1 VEDIDTV
8 TDIAPGHMGVLV
20 GRGILIKE
28 PVMAKNSKQKSSGE
42 ETDRTASAGKADDG
56 GGKLFP
62 WMVED
67 ADLKRDAKKKALN
80 YANIKVV
87 GIGGAGGNAIAR
99 MMHTGLQGVEFI
111 TINTDAQAI
120 AYNPATLK
128 IQIGAKLTK
137 GLGAGG
143 DPEIGLKAAMES
155 KAEIGEALEGADM
168 IFLTGGM
175 GGGTGSGA
183 APIIAEIAKEKNALT
198 IAVVTRPFSFE
209 GFKRAKV
216 AEEGITSLRGVLD
229 TLITIPNDKLYEVVA
244 PETTLA
250 ESFMIADDILRQGV
264 QGISDLIV
272 IPGMINLDFA
282 DVKAIM
288 WEAGSALIGIG
299 QQAGED
305 RAVNA
310 ARQAITSPLLE
321 TSIEGAR
328 GILINITGPTDLTLA
343 EVKAA
348 ADEVY
353 NVSDREANIIFGAV
367 IDDRM
372 KDQVRVTV
380 LATGFDDADEGL
392 EIPIKESRGFIPR
405 TGEIRD
411 TKKEPTEL
419 LDEDELDIPAF
430 LRRDRKA

>member
-1 VEDIDTV
+1 
-8 TDIAPGHMGVLV
+8 
-20 GRGILIKE
+20 
-28 PVMAKNSKQKSSGE
+28 MAKISKRRNEDENPELISSGAEPE
-42 ETDRTASAGKADDG
+42 EGVPEEGA
-56 GGKLFP
+56 KLFP

-67 ADLKRDAKKKALN
+67 SNLKRDSKKKSLN

-99 MMHTGLQGVEFI
+99 MMHAGLQGVEFI
-111 TINTDAQAI
+111 SINTDAQSI
-120 AYNPATLK
+120 AYNPAATK
-128 IQIGAKLTK
+128 IQIGTKITK

-143 DPEIGLKAAMES
+143 DPELGLKAAMES
-155 KAEIGEALEGADM
+155 KAEIAEALEGADM
-168 IFLTGGM
+168 IFITAGM
-175 GGGTGSGA
+175 GGGTGTGA
-183 APIIAEIAKEKNALT
+183 APIIAEIAKDKDALT
-198 IAVVTRPFSFE
+198 IAVVTKPFTFE

-216 AEEGITSLRGVLD
+216 AEEGLTALRGTLD
-229 TLITIPNDKLYEVVA
+229 TLITIPNDKLHEVVA

-299 QQAGED
+299 HQAGED
-305 RAVNA
+305 RAINA

-321 TSIEGAR
+321 TSIDGAQ
-328 GILINITGPTDLTLA
+328 GILINITGPTNLTLA

-372 KDQVRVTV
+372 KDAVRVTV
-380 LATGFDDADEGL
+380 LATGFDSGKDGPEKL
-392 EIPIKESRGFIPR
+392 LKETRGFVPK

-411 TKKEPTEL
+411 SKEKGGAV

-430 LRRDRKA
+430 LRRERKS

>member
-1 VEDIDTV
+1 MPMSREQ
-8 TDIAPGHMGVLV
+8 
-20 GRGILIKE
+20 IKE
-28 PVMAKNSKQKSSGE
+28 PVMAKNSRKKNEDESMELIAGE
-42 ETDRTASAGKADDG
+42 PKEEREEKN
-56 GGKLFP
+56 GKLFP
-62 WMVED
+62 WMVDD
-67 ADLKRDAKKKALN
+67 ANLKRDSKKKPLN

-87 GIGGAGGNAIAR
+87 GVGGAGGNAIAR
-99 MMHTGLQGVEFI
+99 MMHAGLQGVEFI
-111 TINTDAQAI
+111 TINTDAQSI
-120 AYNPATLK
+120 AYNPATIK
-128 IQIGAKLTK
+128 IQIGTKITK

-143 DPEIGLKAAMES
+143 DPELGLKAAMES

-168 IFLTGGM
+168 IFITAGM
-175 GGGTGSGA
+175 GGGTGTGA
-183 APIIAEIAKEKNALT
+183 APIIAEIAKDKDALT
-198 IAVVTRPFSFE
+198 IAVVTKPFTFE

-216 AEEGITSLRGVLD
+216 AEEGLTSLRGTLD
-229 TLITIPNDKLYEVVA
+229 TLITIPNDKLHEVVA

-299 QQAGED
+299 QQTGED
-305 RAVNA
+305 RAIGA

-321 TSIEGAR
+321 TSIEGAK

-353 NVSDREANIIFGAV
+353 SVSDREANIIFGAV

-372 KDQVRVTV
+372 KDAVRVTV
-380 LATGFDDADEGL
+380 LATGFDSGNEGP
-392 EIPIKESRGFIPR
+392 EILMKESRGFVPK

-411 TKKEPTEL
+411 SKKTSHEL

-430 LRRDRKA
+430 LRRDRKS

>member
-1 VEDIDTV
+1 
-8 TDIAPGHMGVLV
+8 
-20 GRGILIKE
+20 
-28 PVMAKNSKQKSSGE
+28 MAKNSKKNRTEEELLSSE
-42 ETDRTASAGKADDG
+42 EGNDAANQG

-62 WMVED
+62 WMVEETN
-67 ADLKRDAKKKALN
+67 LKRDTKKKPLA
-80 YANIKVV
+80 YARIKVV

-99 MMHTGLQGVEFI
+99 MIHTGLQGVEFI

-120 AYNPATLK
+120 AYNPAEIK
-128 IQIGAKLTK
+128 IQIGNKLTK

-155 KAEIGEALEGADM
+155 KAEIGEALDGADM
-168 IFLTGGM
+168 IFITGGM
-175 GGGTGSGA
+175 GGGTGTGA
-183 APIIAEIAKEKNALT
+183 AAIIAEIAKEKDALT
-198 IAVVTRPFSFE
+198 IAVVTKPFTFE
-209 GFKRAKV
+209 GYKRARV
-216 AEEGITSLRGVLD
+216 AEEGITALRGVLD
-229 TLITIPNDKLYEVVA
+229 TLITIPNDKLHEVVA

-264 QGISDLIV
+264 QGISDLII

-282 DVKAIM
+282 DVKSIM
-288 WEAGSALIGIG
+288 WEAGTALIGIG
-299 QQAGED
+299 QQTGAD
-305 RAVNA
+305 RAVAA

-328 GILINITGPTDLTLA
+328 GILINITGPTDLTLG

-380 LATGFDDADEGL
+380 LATGFDEGGEGL
-392 EIPIKESRGFIPR
+392 DMPLKQSRGFHPK
-405 TGEIRD
+405 TGEIR
-411 TKKEPTEL
+411 KEAEKSTEFF
-419 LDEDELDIPAF
+419 DEDDLDIPAF
-430 LRRDRKA
+430 LRRDKKN

>member
-1 VEDIDTV
+1 
-8 TDIAPGHMGVLV
+8 M
-20 GRGILIKE
+20 
-28 PVMAKNSKQKSSGE
+28 MAKNAKKKTAGE
-42 ETDRTASAGKADDG
+42 EREVKTPEEKPDDRGD
-56 GGKLFP
+56 KLFP
-62 WMVED
+62 WMIEESE
-67 ADLKRDAKKKALN
+67 LKRDTKKKALS

-99 MMHTGLQGVEFI
+99 MIHTGLQGVEFI

-120 AYNPATLK
+120 AYNPANSK
-128 IQIGAKLTK
+128 IQIGAKITK

-168 IFLTGGM
+168 IFITAGM
-175 GGGTGSGA
+175 GGGTGTGA
-183 APIIAEIAKEKNALT
+183 APIISEIAKERDALT
-198 IAVVTRPFSFE
+198 IGVVTRPFTFE
-209 GFKRAKV
+209 GFRRAKV
-216 AEEGITSLRGVLD
+216 AEEGITSLRSVLD

-250 ESFMIADDILRQGV
+250 ESFMMADDILRQGV

-299 QQAGED
+299 QQTGED
-305 RAVNA
+305 RAINA

-328 GILINITGPTDLTLA
+328 GILINITGPTDLTLG

-380 LATGFDDADEGL
+380 LAAGFEDAEEGM
-392 EIPIKESRGFIPR
+392 EIPIKESRGFIPK
-405 TGEIRD
+405 TGEIRE
-411 TKKEPTEL
+411 TKAKPTDL
-419 LDEDELDIPAF
+419 LDEDELDVPAF
-430 LRRDRKA
+430 LRRERKS

>member
-1 VEDIDTV
+1 
-8 TDIAPGHMGVLV
+8 
-20 GRGILIKE
+20 
-28 PVMAKNSKQKSSGE
+28 MAKNSRKKTPEGELTEEANQKK
-42 ETDRTASAGKADDG
+42 SAKE

-62 WMVED
+62 WMLEET
-67 ADLKRDAKKKALN
+67 DLNRDTKKKPLA
-80 YANIKVV
+80 YARIKVV
-87 GIGGAGGNAIAR
+87 GVGGAGGNAVAR
-99 MMHTGLQGVEFI
+99 MIHTGLQGVEFI

-120 AYNPATLK
+120 AYNPANKK
-128 IQIGAKLTK
+128 IQIGSKLTK

-168 IFLTGGM
+168 IFITGGM
-175 GGGTGSGA
+175 GGGTGTGA
-183 APIIAEIAKEKNALT
+183 APIIAEIAKEKDALT
-198 IAVVTRPFSFE
+198 IAVVTRPFTFE

-216 AEEGITSLRGVLD
+216 ADEGITALRSVLD
-229 TLITIPNDKLYEVVA
+229 TLITIPNDKLHEVVA

-288 WEAGSALIGIG
+288 WEAGTALIGIG
-299 QQAGED
+299 QQTGED
-305 RAVNA
+305 RAVAA
-310 ARQAITSPLLE
+310 AREAITSPLLE

-328 GILINITGPTDLTLA
+328 GILINITGPTDLRLS

-380 LATGFDDADEGL
+380 LATGFDEGT
-392 EIPIKESRGFIPR
+392 EGIEVPIKDSRGFVPA

-411 TKKEPTEL
+411 NRGKSNDF
-419 LDEDELDIPAF
+419 LDEDDLDIPAF
-430 LRRDRKA
+430 LRRDKKN